1 MYNKK
6 KVIIIVMMIAVV
18 LMVVVYAALSTKL
31 IINGTGKI
39 TSTWHVFFESIET
52 EELRGEGSNNGD
64 PIITDTSIKF
74 NVNLRKPGDG
84 ITYSAV
90 LKNGGSI
97 DAIINNIDAS
107 MSGASVVQYSVTGIK
122 KGEKLPAGAS
132 KTITITVDFDR
143 NATSIPAVTSN
154 ELIVNI
160 ECIQDDGQAIP
171 EEDITIQKIML
182 KPGDTASSFLSGPIA
197 KSSIES
203 INFTNTNVVA
213 SNAIDSWDVSSDGK
227 GGVMAWYT
235 DSDNDN
241 LYEVTI
247 GQKGGVVANSNSSNL
262 FNGLSQLTSI
272 NFSQFD
278 TSEVTNMSGTFRHC
292 SSLTSLDVSS
302 FNTNKVTDMS
312 WMFSGCSKLTSLD
325 LSNFNTSNVTT
336 MMSMFYGTI
345 KMNDLNISSFNTSKV
360 TDMSGMFYSAQGIEN
375 LNLNHFDT
383 SNVTTMERMFSEMAS
398 LVRLDISSF
407 ETPRLTNMN
416 YFCNYNTKLKYID
429 MRKMNMVSIGS
440 PTEAFA
446 GLDSIEEIIVRSTD
460 EQYIINKSHASYP
473 VIVA

>member
-31 IINGTGKI
+31 TINGTGKI

-64 PIITDTSIKF
+64 PVITDTSIKF

-278 TSEVTNMSGTFRHC
+278 TSEVTNMSGMFRHC

-302 FNTNKVTDMS
+302 FNTN
-312 WMFSGCSKLTSLD
+312 
-325 LSNFNTSNVTT
+325 
-336 MMSMFYGTI
+336 
-345 KMNDLNISSFNTSKV
+345 KV

-429 MRKMNMVSIGS
+429 MRKMNMTSIGS